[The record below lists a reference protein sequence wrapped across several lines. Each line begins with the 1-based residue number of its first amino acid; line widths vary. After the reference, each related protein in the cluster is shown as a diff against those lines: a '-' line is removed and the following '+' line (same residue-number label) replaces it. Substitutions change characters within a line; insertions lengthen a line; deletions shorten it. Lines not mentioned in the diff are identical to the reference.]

1 MATVSTSRR
10 RFITTLV
17 GAIAGGWFLQRFFA
31 VPPQQAHLLLE
42 VPVAQMPERG
52 ALVFREQRLALVREQ
67 GQLLAIRLVCTHLGC
82 TVNVAPQGMS
92 CPCHGSEFTS
102 TGAVVKGPATEPL
115 EHLRLEQHGT
125 LLRVYASSGAPGSG
139 EIV

>member
-10 RFITTLV
+10 RFIATLV
-17 GAIAGGWFLQRFFA
+17 GALTGGWFLQRFFA
-31 VPPQQAHLLLE
+31 VPPHRARLLLE

-67 GQLLAIRLVCTHLGC
+67 GQIHAIRLVCTHLGC
-82 TVNVAPQGMS
+82 TVNVLPQGMS

-102 TGAVVKGPATEPL
+102 TGAVIKGPATDPL
-115 EHLRLEQHGT
+115 EHLRLEQHDS
-125 LLRVYASSGAPGSG
+125 LLRVYESGVAAGSG
-139 EIV
+139 VTV